1 MSFNTIYLID
11 DEPELLALFGEV
23 ARLSAKTV
31 LSFTQAT
38 HFFDQIDSFDEC
50 SVLVL
55 DLQMPDMDGIEVMR
69 KLATLPNPPALVL
82 VSGQD
87 SGVLLAAEKL
97 GTAHNLKILA
107 SLTKPVRLAKLQQV
121 LEQHTLGKIED
132 RRVAA
137 PVEFEL
143 TKQALQL
150 AIDDDQLVLHYQPQV
165 EIGTG
170 VLVGVEALVRWQ
182 HPDYGLITPNLI
194 IPLAEKCQMLGALTQ
209 WVIGNAAKQVQKWQQ
224 EGLVFSVS
232 VNISADDIT
241 SLVLP
246 ETLAKILEDNQVD
259 PTRFTLEVTERTIMG
274 EPSISLDIL
283 TRIRLK
289 GIGLSIDDFG
299 TGYSSLSQLH
309 RVPFTE
315 LKIDLSFVANITTD
329 EIARSIVKTCIVL
342 GHELGMRV
350 VAEGIETIDQLTLL
364 KKLGC
369 DIAQGYLL
377 SKPVLANEIVMFQ
390 KGADNL
396 AQMGF

>member
-1 MSFNTIYLID
+1 MSISTIYLID

-23 ARLSAKTV
+23 AKLSATTV
-31 LSFTQAT
+31 QSFTQAT
-38 HFFDQIDSFDEC
+38 HFFDQVDSFGDC

-69 KLATLPNPPALVL
+69 KLAPLSNPPALVL
-82 VSGQD
+82 VSGLD

-107 SLTKPVRLAKLQQV
+107 TLTKPVRLSKLQQV
-121 LEQHTLGKIED
+121 LEQHTLDKILD
-132 RRVAA
+132 NRVVA
-137 PVEFEL
+137 PAEVKL
-143 TKQALQL
+143 TKKALQQ
-150 AIDDDQLVLHYQPQV
+150 AIDDDQLILHYQPQV
-165 EIGTG
+165 EINTG
-170 VLVGVEALVRWQ
+170 ALVGAEALVRWQ
-182 HPDYGLITPNLI
+182 HPNYGLIPPNLL
-194 IPLAEKCQMLGALTQ
+194 IPFAEKSHMLGELTH
-209 WVIGNAAKQVQKWQQ
+209 WVIGNAAKQIQKWQQ
-224 EGLVFSVS
+224 EGLVFPVS

-246 ETLAKILEDNQVD
+246 ETLANILEENQLD
-259 PTRFTLEVTERTIMG
+259 PTCLTLEVTERTIMG
-274 EPSISLDIL
+274 EPTISLDIL

-315 LKIDLSFVANITTD
+315 LKIDLSFVANITKD
-329 EIARSIVKTCIVL
+329 EIARSIVKTCIIL

-350 VAEGIETIDQLTLL
+350 VAEGIETEDQLTLL
-364 KKLGC
+364 KSLGC

-377 SKPVLANEIVMFQ
+377 SKPVLANEITMFR
-390 KGADNL
+390 KSADNL
-396 AQMGF
+396 VRMGL